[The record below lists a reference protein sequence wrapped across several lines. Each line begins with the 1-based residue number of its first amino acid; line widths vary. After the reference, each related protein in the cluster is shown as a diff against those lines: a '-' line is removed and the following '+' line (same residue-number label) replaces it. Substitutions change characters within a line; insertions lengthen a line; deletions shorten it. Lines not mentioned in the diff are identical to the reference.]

1 VTNDPANARVPDIIA
16 ALVPISEPSGFLVA
30 WTSTRAAEAGAG
42 DIFAMP
48 LGAPIADVRR
58 LTTAQGRDYSARLA
72 PTETPGRYIM
82 VWVSDAN
89 GGNLD
94 IWSRFVVP

>member
-1 VTNDPANARVPDIIA
+1 VPDIIA
-16 ALVPISEPSGFLVA
+16 ALAPSSDPSGLLVA
-30 WTSTRAAEAGAG
+30 WTSTRAAGAGAG

-48 LGAPIADVRR
+48 LGAPITDVRR
-58 LTTAQGRDYSARLA
+58 LTHALGRDYSARLA
-72 PTETPGRYIM
+72 PTATPGRYLM

-94 IWSRFVVP
+94 IWSRFVTP